1 MIPEKLQTFY
11 FGRGE
16 RHCFWI
22 PRIRPLVLLGG
33 AGGDG
38 GNGVTDSSSDFD
50 GGGSVSN
57 MRMNTLKWW
66 ELVA

>member
-1 MIPEKLQTFY
+1 MIPEKLKTLY

-33 AGGDG
+33 GGGDG